1 MPIRQSKYYNDSFF
15 FIDAVF
21 TIARAT
27 LTASFLCLEK
37 RVKKVNSVS
46 WSFKAKQQL
55 LFVVGNFIQR
65 PLRWHNSRKFPFFIM
80 QRRGKCFFRANSTF
94 AKQTS
99 QLVKLDTTQSRQQS
113 QKRSSLASIVSSGK
127 EKAYK
132 FALLNLLEQVPSN

>member
-1 MPIRQSKYYNDSFF
+1 M
-15 FIDAVF
+15 
-21 TIARAT
+21 T
-27 LTASFLCLEK
+27 
-37 RVKKVNSVS
+37 
-46 WSFKAKQQL
+46 QQQKIS
-55 LFVVGNFIQR
+55 LF
-65 PLRWHNSRKFPFFIM
+65 SM

-113 QKRSSLASIVSSGK
+113 QKRGSLTSIVSSGK

>member
-1 MPIRQSKYYNDSFF
+1 
-15 FIDAVF
+15 
-21 TIARAT
+21 
-27 LTASFLCLEK
+27 
-37 RVKKVNSVS
+37 
-46 WSFKAKQQL
+46 
-55 LFVVGNFIQR
+55 
-65 PLRWHNSRKFPFFIM
+65 M
-80 QRRGKCFFRANSTF
+80 QRRGKCFFRTNSTF